1 MLFCTRDQ
9 ITDLL
14 LADYVQACEE
24 KNPGLVD
31 RTVAA
36 VTGEIM
42 SMLSYRYPQPWPTVP
57 ELIRYIAGVISAYR
71 IVEAITTLVDSEAT
85 VDNEW
90 LPLQKQWRY
99 CTELLEDIRDGKQK
113 LTELDE
119 AFLDREEPTFAVVSP
134 KPFFDFRGY

>member
-1 MLFCTRDQ
+1 MLFCTREQ

-14 LADYVQACEE
+14 LVDYVRACEE

-31 RTVAA
+31 RTIAA

-71 IVEAITTLVDSEAT
+71 VVEAITTLVDSEAT
-85 VDNEW
+85 VDN
-90 LPLQKQWRY
+90 
-99 CTELLEDIRDGKQK
+99 
-113 LTELDE
+113 
-119 AFLDREEPTFAVVSP
+119 
-134 KPFFDFRGY
+134 

>member
-57 ELIRYIAGVISAYR
+57 ELIRYITGVISAYR

-90 LPLQKQWRY
+90 LPLQKQWKY

-113 LTELDE
+113 LTDLDE

-134 KPFFDFRGY
+134 KPFFDFRGF

>member
-71 IVEAITTLVDSEAT
+71 VVEAITTLVDSEAT
-85 VDNEW
+85 DNEW
-90 LPLQKQWRY
+90 LPLQKQWKY

-134 KPFFDFRGY
+134 KPFFDFRGF